1 MNGRIILIA
10 LGGIILQKLVV
21 IRHCEAEGQ
30 APTANL
36 THSGQYQAKELVK
49 FLEGMP
55 IKKIISSPFN
65 RAVQSIL
72 PFANKQNMPIEIDDR
87 LMERVLSSENLVD
100 WQEKLKQSF
109 HDENL
114 KLTGGESSR
123 EAASRVVELVEQ
135 LLQENE
141 HTIALITHGNLMT
154 LLLKH
159 FSPTEFG
166 FEQWKQ
172 LSNPDVYLIE
182 KNEEIEIKRIWNPS
196 GSLKM

>member
-1 MNGRIILIA
+1 MC
-10 LGGIILQKLVV
+10 KLVV

-30 APTANL
+30 ASTANL
-36 THSGQYQAKELVK
+36 TYTGQQQAEELVG
-49 FLEGMP
+49 FLEGMN

-65 RAVQSIL
+65 RAVQSIT
-72 PFANKQNMPIEIDDR
+72 PFATKQNILIEIDER
-87 LMERVLSSENLVD
+87 LTERVLSSENLID
-100 WQEKLKQSF
+100 WHEKLKQSF

-123 EAASRVVELVEQ
+123 EATVRVVELVDQ
-135 LLQENE
+135 LLQDNE
-141 HTIALITHGNLMT
+141 HTVALVTHGNLMT

-166 FEQWKQ
+166 FEQWKG

-182 KNEEIEIKRIWNPS
+182 KNDVIEIKRLWSPR